1 MLSYSAAQSRALM
14 SGATQAAID
23 LEAARQ
29 SKARGTIP
37 QRNMIRAL
45 QMHPWLNDA
54 SDWARLAGALKHA

>member
-14 SGATQAAID
+14 SGATQTDID

-29 SKARGTIP
+29 AKARGSIP
-37 QRNMIRAL
+37 HRNMIKAL

-54 SDWARLAGALKHA
+54 SDWARLAGALKPA